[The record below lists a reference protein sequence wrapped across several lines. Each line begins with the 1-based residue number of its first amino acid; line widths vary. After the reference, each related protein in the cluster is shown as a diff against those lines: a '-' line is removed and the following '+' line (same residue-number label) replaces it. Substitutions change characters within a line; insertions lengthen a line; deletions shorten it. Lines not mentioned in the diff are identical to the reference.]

1 MKEKFIELLRSTN
14 REGIDKVINY
24 LEKSGFFTAPASTTH
39 HLANE
44 GGLMEHSMNVHTA
57 AVATKRQMLS
67 LKPELENRIPD
78 DSVTIVA
85 LLHDICKANIYKKA
99 QKWRKDKQGKWEQ
112 YDSYDVDYSKL
123 PVGHGEKSV
132 IMLLSLG
139 LKLTIDEIV
148 AIRWHMGA
156 WDLPFQS
163 YEEKSNINEAANN
176 FPLVSILQTADNLA
190 THLLET
196 K

>member
-1 MKEKFIELLRSTN
+1 MKEEFINLLRNTQ
-14 REGIDKVINY
+14 REGMEQIINY

-44 GGLMEHSMNVHTA
+44 GGLMEHSMNVYHA
-57 AVATKRQMLS
+57 AVATKKLLMD
-67 LKPELENRIPD
+67 LKPELEEKLSDNSI
-78 DSVTIVA
+78 VIVA

-99 QKWRKDKQGKWEQ
+99 QKWRKDDQGRWEQ

-139 LKLTIDEIV
+139 LKLTIDEMV

-163 YEEKSNINEAANN
+163 YEEKGNINEAANN
-176 FPLVSILQTADNLA
+176 CPLVSVLQAADNIA
-190 THLLET
+190 THLLEA
-196 K
+196 

>member
-1 MKEKFIELLRSTN
+1 
-14 REGIDKVINY
+14 
-24 LEKSGFFTAPASTTH
+24 
-39 HLANE
+39 
-44 GGLMEHSMNVHTA
+44 
-57 AVATKRQMLS
+57 
-67 LKPELENRIPD
+67 
-78 DSVTIVA
+78 
-85 LLHDICKANIYKKA
+85 
-99 QKWRKDKQGKWEQ
+99 
-112 YDSYDVDYSKL
+112 
-123 PVGHGEKSV
+123 
-132 IMLLSLG
+132 MLLSLG

>member
-1 MKEKFIELLRSTN
+1 MKEKFINLLRNTQ
-14 REGIDKVINY
+14 REGMEQIVNY

-39 HLANE
+39 HLAND
-44 GGLMEHSMNVHTA
+44 GGLMEHSINVYHA
-57 AVATKRQMLS
+57 AVATRSQVLN
-67 LKPELENRIPD
+67 LKPELEERLPENSI
-78 DSVTIVA
+78 VIVA

-99 QKWRKDKQGKWEQ
+99 QKWRKDEQGRWEQ

-176 FPLVSILQTADNLA
+176 FPLLSVLQAADNLA
-190 THLLET
+190 THLLE
-196 K
+196 

>member
-1 MKEKFIELLRSTN
+1 MKEKFINLLRNTQ
-14 REGIDKVINY
+14 REGMEQIVNY

-39 HLANE
+39 HLAND
-44 GGLMEHSMNVHTA
+44 GGLMEHSINVYHA
-57 AVATKRQMLS
+57 ADATRSQVLN
-67 LKPELENRIPD
+67 LKPELEERLPENSI
-78 DSVTIVA
+78 VIVA

-99 QKWRKDKQGKWEQ
+99 QKWRKDEQGRWEQ

-176 FPLVSILQTADNLA
+176 FPLLSVLQAADNLA
-190 THLLET
+190 THLLE
-196 K
+196 